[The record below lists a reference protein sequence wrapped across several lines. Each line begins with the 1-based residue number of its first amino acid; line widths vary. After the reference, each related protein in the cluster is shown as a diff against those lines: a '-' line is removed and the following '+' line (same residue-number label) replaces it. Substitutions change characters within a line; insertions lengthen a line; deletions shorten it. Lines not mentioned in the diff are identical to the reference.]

1 MKIKLNIKY
10 NMPKCSGYTKTG
22 ERCGQNVAKKGDY
35 CISHKNQEGTQ
46 QSERICELSR
56 YTPSND
62 EIDNCIFT
70 VMQKHKGD
78 FLGKGAQGAA
88 FVFDN
93 LVIKITALN
102 NAMDEKVWFD
112 EACKGIDLADLDI
125 APKIYRYFICGKHGF
140 IVMDQLETIK
150 SKKVKSY
157 EEAFTLMQRNP
168 SDVIRY
174 KIVEGAYIDDL
185 RGLTREQQLGF
196 ISVLETML
204 NNGYLHMDNHIDN
217 LGFIAGRP
225 MAFDFGFTQKRETM
239 DRRWALCFSVFQ
251 ILEYCPVSILE
262 GTEFYRVATAC
273 LNNTYKWGRP
283 ESGTAISLTELAD
296 PAKELPFLT
305 RITKEALAS
314 GEISP
319 DLKVGSL
326 AYAKIIG
333 QKNRFGPCLELI
345 YLIRNPTN
353 TEDVRKSVIKLAKS
367 LKIN

>member
-1 MKIKLNIKY
+1 
-10 NMPKCSGYTKTG
+10 MPKCSGVTKTG
-22 ERCGQNVAKKGDY
+22 VRCERNVGKEGDY
-35 CISHKNQEGTQ
+35 CTTHKNQGAFKTQ
-46 QSERICELSR
+46 QSGRLCELSR
-56 YTPSND
+56 YTPSNT

-70 VMQKHKGD
+70 VTQRHKGE
-78 FLGKGAQGAA
+78 FLGKGEQGAA

-93 LVIKITALN
+93 LVIKVTALN

-112 EACKGIDLADLDI
+112 EACKGRDLGDLDI
-125 APKIYRYFICGKHGF
+125 APKIYRYFICGKNGF
-140 IVMDQLETIK
+140 IVMDRLLTVK
-150 SKKVKSY
+150 SRKVKSH
-157 EEAFTLMQRNP
+157 EEAFTLMRSKP
-168 SDVIRY
+168 SDVVRY
-174 KIVEGAYIDDL
+174 KIVDSESIDDL

-225 MAFDFGFTQKRETM
+225 IAFDFGFTQKRARM

-251 ILEYCPVSILE
+251 ILEHCPVGILE

-273 LNNTYKWGRP
+273 LNNTYEWGRP
-283 ESGTAISLTELAD
+283 ESGTAIPLTELAD

-305 RITKEALAS
+305 RITKEALAT
-314 GEISP
+314 GEMSP

-333 QKNRFGPCLELI
+333 QENREGPGLDLI

-353 TEDVRKSVIKLAKS
+353 TEGVGKAVIKLAES